1 MILPTDI
8 PSRDQVELL
17 LEHRAPASVSI
28 YLPTDPASIGE
39 PERIE
44 LGTLTA
50 EAVSRLRAAGA
61 GVRVIRPIEDELADL
76 RADEGFW
83 RNQARSLALFAT
95 PDQMITFRLPNRL
108 RSLVEV
114 SDRFYVKP
122 LLRALTFPHVAFV
135 LALAQG
141 SVRLIEVAADI
152 EPAEIRIDDLPSDVA
167 SAVGKSSIADRAP
180 VRRLQGAEGQK
191 VRMRQ
196 YVRQVDQAL
205 RPFLNGLDVPLILA
219 STDPIESMY
228 RSMNTYPHLVSGSVP
243 GNPETTSDAE
253 LAASA
258 RAVLDELYEAE
269 LRDIHA
275 RYGDR
280 AADGRAFADVAHVAR
295 AATYG
300 AVDTLLVDIDA
311 AVPGSVDEQTG
322 AVKFGEEADGQ
333 PYGVT
338 DELARR
344 AWLSGARVLAVRSED
359 IPGDGP
365 VAAILRYPL

>member
-8 PSRDQVELL
+8 PTRAQVELL

-28 YLPTDPASIGE
+28 YVPTDPASTGE

-44 LGTLTA
+44 FGNLAAQAT
-50 EAVSRLRAAGA
+50 SRLRDMGE
-61 GVRVIRPIEDELADL
+61 GVRVIRPIEEELDDL
-76 RADEGFW
+76 RADEDFW
-83 RNQARSLALFAT
+83 RHQARSLAVFAT
-95 PDQMITFRLPNRL
+95 PDRALTFRLANRL
-108 RSLVEV
+108 LSRVEV
-114 SDRFYVKP
+114 ADRFYVKP

-152 EPAEIRIDDLPSDVA
+152 EPAEVKIDDLPSDVA
-167 SAVGKSSIADRAP
+167 SAVGKASISDRAP
-180 VRRLQGAEGQK
+180 TRRVQGTEGQK

-196 YVRQVDQAL
+196 YARQVDQAL
-205 RPFLNGLDVPLILA
+205 RPFLNGLEVPLILA
-219 STDPIESMY
+219 STEPMDSIY
-228 RSMNTYPHLVSGSVP
+228 RSVNTYPYLAAQSIG
-243 GNPETTSDAE
+243 GNPEAASDAE

-258 RAVLDELYEAE
+258 RGVLDELYAAE
-269 LRDIHA
+269 LREIHE
-275 RYGDR
+275 RYAQL
-280 AADGRAFADVAHVAR
+280 AAGGRAFADIAHVAR

-311 AVPGSVDEQTG
+311 AVPGSLDEQTG
-322 AVKFGEEADGQ
+322 AVTFAEGNGDE
-333 PYGVT
+333 PHGVT
-338 DELARR
+338 DELTRR
-344 AWLSGARVLAVRSED
+344 AWSTGARVLAVRGED